1 MHDAAVRYALL
12 RGKSVS
18 WSLRYCPHVG
28 YMPPD
33 QMLFR
38 LLGGA
43 DRPSQVTFAAR
54 EGFAGILYPWAADS
68 SPEERGAVAGQ
79 LREFKLACSCIVT
92 VPLTKLLQPL
102 WVSDSSESRQSLI
115 DHVVN
120 AMTVAR
126 ELGST
131 ILAAI
136 LISDGQTSEAVQRRR
151 AIEALRMIADLTARH
166 GIMVGVEPMVAIPNS
181 LLQSF
186 AAGVELVRVCNH
198 PAVKLIF
205 DTGHLV
211 DMRETVVQTF
221 REAYDDI
228 CLLQLADMP
237 GRVEPGQGEIDF
249 VQLLAHAIHRGYSG
263 LVDLEHDWRS
273 HDQNAEQAGIDN
285 LVMLD
290 SKARAEALR
299 LARAD

>member
-1 MHDAAVRYALL
+1 
-12 RGKSVS
+12 
-18 WSLRYCPHVG
+18 
-28 YMPPD
+28 
-33 QMLFR
+33 
-38 LLGGA
+38 
-43 DRPSQVTFAAR
+43 
-54 EGFAGILYPWAADS
+54 
-68 SPEERGAVAGQ
+68 
-79 LREFKLACSCIVT
+79 
-92 VPLTKLLQPL
+92 
-102 WVSDSSESRQSLI
+102 
-115 DHVVN
+115 
-120 AMTVAR
+120 
-126 ELGST
+126 
-131 ILAAI
+131 
-136 LISDGQTSEAVQRRR
+136 
-151 AIEALRMIADLTARH
+151 
-166 GIMVGVEPMVAIPNS
+166 MVGVEPMVAIPNS

-186 AAGVELVRVCNH
+186 AAGAELVRVCNH

-221 REAYDDI
+221 SEAYDDI

-285 LVMLD
+285 LAMLD
-290 SKARAEALR
+290 GKARDEALR